1 MTTVA
6 ALRSLL
12 VFGLLMGLSG
22 SADRA
27 FGEDA
32 ASSTPATVVLRA
44 VVLPSIS
51 IRLAAADSSRPGEVG
66 ELVAHWNLGSGHNT
80 GLIVARSMDPQ
91 APFGSARP
99 RLVPARFRT
108 GASCLEWGRELSAT
122 SCDSVRP
129 LAVVGLATLG
139 RQRPEAQP
147 LLICLPSRLL
157 DPRDPAPGT
166 LDIRLQ
172 AI

>member
-12 VFGLLMGLSG
+12 VFGFLMGLSG
-22 SADRA
+22 STARA

-32 ASSTPATVVLRA
+32 AGSTPTAVVLRA

-51 IRLAAADSSRPGEVG
+51 IRLAAANSSRPGEVG

-91 APFGSARP
+91 APFGLARP
-99 RLVPARFRT
+99 RLVPAKYRA
-108 GASCLEWGRELSAT
+108 GASCLEWGREWSAT
-122 SCDSVRP
+122 SCDQVRA
-129 LAVVGLATLG
+129 LMVVGLATLG

-147 LLICLPSRLL
+147 LLIPLPSLSL
-157 DPRDPAPGT
+157 NPRDPAPGT
-166 LDIRLQ
+166 LNIRLQ